1 MGAYGMTTKMEQHIL
16 DNWKAY
22 TKICKAEDKR
32 MARFTGH
39 KRNSWTHERNVFYGV
54 ETQAVR
60 ERKYGVK
67 SPSQQKIEDRCL
79 RIVELHKRGITW
91 NKIAQ
96 QLGTRIQ
103 NVSRVL
109 KDRGYEPNV

>member
-1 MGAYGMTTKMEQHIL
+1 MGTCSMTRMEKFIL
-16 DNWKAY
+16 DNWKLY
-22 TKICKAEDKR
+22 ERTCKSECKN
-32 MARFTGH
+32 MAQRTGH

-103 NVSRVL
+103 NIARVL

>member
-1 MGAYGMTTKMEQHIL
+1 MGTCSMTRMEQKIL
-16 DNWKAY
+16 DNFKEY
-22 TKICKAEDKR
+22 ERMCKAECKR
-32 MARFTGH
+32 VAQHTGH
-39 KRNSWTHERNVFYGV
+39 KRNSWTHERNVYYGV
-54 ETQAVR
+54 ETQADK

-96 QLGTRIQ
+96 TLGTRIQ
-103 NVSRVL
+103 NVARVL
-109 KDRGYEPNV
+109 RDRGYEPNV

>member
-1 MGAYGMTTKMEQHIL
+1 MGAYSMTTMEQYIL
-16 DNWKAY
+16 DNWKEY
-22 TKICKAEDKR
+22 ERTCKAECKKVAQR
-32 MARFTGH
+32 TGH
-39 KRNSWTHERNVFYGV
+39 KRNSWTHERNVYYGV
-54 ETQAVR
+54 ETQADK

-96 QLGTRIQ
+96 NMGTRIQ
-103 NVSRVL
+103 NVARVL
-109 KDRGYEPNV
+109 RDRGYEPNV

>member
-1 MGAYGMTTKMEQHIL
+1 MGAYSMTKMEQYIL
-16 DNWKAY
+16 DNWKEY
-22 TKICKAEDKR
+22 ERTCKAECKKVAQR
-32 MARFTGH
+32 TGH
-39 KRNSWTHERNVFYGV
+39 KRNSWTHERNVYYGV
-54 ETQAVR
+54 ETQADK

-96 QLGTRIQ
+96 NMGTRIQ
-103 NVSRVL
+103 NVARVL
-109 KDRGYEPNV
+109 RDRGYEPNV

>member
-1 MGAYGMTTKMEQHIL
+1 MGTCSMTRMEKFIL
-16 DNWKAY
+16 DNWKLY
-22 TKICKAEDKR
+22 ERTCKAECKR
-32 MARFTGH
+32 VAQKTGH

-54 ETQAVR
+54 ETKAVR

-96 QLGTRIQ
+96 NLGIRHCNIA
-103 NVSRVL
+103 RVL
-109 KDRGYEPNV
+109 RHRGYEPNV